1 MPFYHD
7 HCMNCGSTQTSSSA
21 WPSRKA
27 KEGHHLWHPQKKARR
42 CWCIKI
48 WPVLCIYL
56 AKLSYFT
63 NLNFPDNKAKPPFGS
78 IWGVKKSA
86 NLCLKNLPTKNCVPE
101 TGSEFGKGISGKS
114 LEQMAVD
121 TWAMKKKTSCLVYFS
136 GILWNYPVMWG
147 LFHKPWK

>member
-1 MPFYHD
+1 MA
-7 HCMNCGSTQTSSSA
+7 STEEGKEMLMHKNLASS
-21 WPSRKA
+21 
-27 KEGHHLWHPQKKARR
+27 
-42 CWCIKI
+42 
-48 WPVLCIYL
+48 VYL

-114 LEQMAVD
+114 LEQIAVD
-121 TWAMKKKTSCLVYFS
+121 T
-136 GILWNYPVMWG
+136 
-147 LFHKPWK
+147 